1 MSRSPAGQ
9 GDTEQRV
16 SRAAMPNMCHLALHG
31 AACALL
37 LAAAPLALAAK
48 SDYPNW
54 LLWNWQTSDC
64 DGSPGAMLQDQW
76 IAAASGTRLCV
87 VPPSYLCSQ
96 SSGAS
101 VRWYVDVE
109 IEGEFFPGT
118 TNPDVKHCVTASTSP
133 VIVHSSTFCTTF
145 PTRYSGKITF
155 EPAARNA
162 SIDERGERGEQRLR

>member
-1 MSRSPAGQ
+1 MRHTFYLG
-9 GDTEQRV
+9 
-16 SRAAMPNMCHLALHG
+16 LHG

-37 LAAAPLALAAK
+37 LAAAPHALAAK
-48 SDYPNW
+48 SDYTNW
-54 LLWNWQTSDC
+54 LLWDWQTSDC
-64 DGSPGAMLQDQW
+64 DGSPGAMLQDQL

-96 SSGAS
+96 SSGAP

-109 IEGEFFPGT
+109 IEGEFFPGM
-118 TNPDVKHCVTASTSP
+118 TNPNVKHCVTASNSL

-155 EPAARNA
+155 EPADRNVN
-162 SIDERGERGEQRLR
+162 IDERGKRGDQRLR